1 MKSTIS
7 KVCYAVVGACLFA
20 LSAKAEPMMAM
31 KPGYFV
37 DGAIGTSIGNVSDFT
52 FSNPIGAAN
61 TTSAVSGDKIIMD
74 NTDESDT
81 ALGVQAALGY
91 RYNQNMFV
99 RLAYSYFD
107 QMEFE
112 GFATFGGN
120 PFQQLMQVDAHAI
133 MVEVGYDH
141 PLGNRLF
148 LEGAA
153 GAGLAFVSTDA
164 RQGLN
169 QAGNYNI
176 FPGNTR
182 TNPAASAR
190 LGLGYHLTQNWG
202 LMLSGEYI
210 YLGRASS
217 GRTGAAEVAASTGVN
232 LSEEL
237 SGDVSVWRA
246 MAGLRY
252 NF

>member
-1 MKSTIS
+1 MYLPVS
-7 KVCYAVVGACLFA
+7 KICCAAVGVCLFA
-20 LSAKAEPMMAM
+20 LNAKAETMMPL
-31 KPGYFV
+31 KPGYFI
-37 DGAIGTSIGNVSDFT
+37 DGAIGASVGSVSDFS
-52 FSNPIGAAN
+52 FSNPIGAAT
-61 TTSAVSGDKIIMD
+61 TTSAVSGDKIILD
-74 NTDESDT
+74 NTDETDG
-81 ALGVQAALGY
+81 ALGAEAAIGY
-91 RYNQNMFV
+91 RYNKNTFV
-99 RLAYSYFD
+99 RFAYSYFD

-120 PFQQLMQVDAHAI
+120 AFQQLMQVDAHAL
-133 MVEVGYDH
+133 MVELGYDH
-141 PLGNRLF
+141 PLGNRFF
-148 LEGAA
+148 LEGAV

-169 QAGNYNI
+169 LAGNYNI

-182 TNPAASAR
+182 TNPAFKVN
-190 LGLGYHLTQNWG
+190 LGLGYQLSENWG
-202 LMLSGEYI
+202 LMLGGDYT

-217 GRTGAAEVAASTGVN
+217 GRTGATEVAASTGVN

-246 MAGLRY
+246 KVGLRY